1 MAARK
6 VGSGGGRGRLALL
19 LIAFLAISGVVVLRR
34 TYGIRAQRELV
45 ALDARRAALV
55 AERLKLESDIRTA
68 SSRARLQ
75 PIAEQRLGMKVPD
88 PAQVITVS
96 PVAPTP

>member
-19 LIAFLAISGVVVLRR
+19 LVAFLAISGVVVLRR
-34 TYGIRAQRELV
+34 TYGIRAQRELE

-75 PIAEQRLGMKVPD
+75 PIAERLGMKVPD
-88 PAQVITVS
+88 AGQVITVS